1 MTEGPVLEARGLRR
15 QFDDGTRRLEVLRGV
30 DFCLQAGERVAFTGA
45 SGCGKTTLLQLLGGL
60 DRPDAGQVF
69 IAGRD
74 IGELNE
80 GALGKWR
87 NRHLSFVLQN
97 HHLLREFDVLENVA
111 LPLLIRGFGV
121 AQAAEDARQMLERVG
136 MSHRLTHRPGQLS
149 GGERQ
154 RTAIAQALVGRPA
167 CVLLDEPT
175 GNLDAENGR
184 VVLELL
190 NALNREFGHA
200 IVLATHDRTLAE
212 NMDRILRIED
222 GVLTDG

>member
-60 DRPDAGQVF
+60 DRPDAGQVL

-74 IGELNE
+74 IGELKE

-111 LPLLIRGFGV
+111 LPLLIRGFAV
-121 AQAAEDARQMLERVG
+121 AQAAEEAKQMLERVG

-154 RTAIAQALVGRPA
+154 RAAIAQALVGRPA

-175 GNLDAENGR
+175 GNLDTENGR
-184 VVLELL
+184 VVLQLL

-200 IVLATHDRTLAE
+200 IVLATHDRALAE